1 MKQKVDYFGDVKKPR
16 LTVINEKMKEI
27 GGNPRHGSLFAVEEN
42 DGSIF
47 VVEINGDSGVG
58 KSEMIA
64 AFILKWL
71 RNNLQGV
78 RSVKLIAGD
87 MFHEFQDAEG
97 NLYGIGTEV
106 GDFSRTTDFDPDYIK
121 YYKYLFESSAD
132 SNVEDLN
139 SRSTV
144 SGMCDITMPYKIDIM
159 LSASNY
165 SKDEAGITRVDNPET
180 FVLYIDA
187 HGERKEK
194 ATSQDGPNFQRTLK
208 RYTADK
214 NIVTVMARHGNY
226 LDDILDWAF
235 DDSNKQYYLA
245 SSYKLLDKIDITEVV
260 NLIFIGKQFERNG
273 VCYTIRSVAFDMIQ
287 NRFPAEVSYGDG
299 EIREMPVD
307 RKMFS
312 AIFDSLAS
320 TPGGQPFIAE
330 EGQLETVMNL
340 IRVMRG
346 GADGEGK
353 ARNIQCGVLSTE
365 IGKKGREITGPQKA
379 AMELKRMIQ
388 EVRVTRP
395 EINEGKIKVK
405 RLLNEKYRPIFHG
418 EMNSSEL
425 WRYNF
430 FIYQLENMRKADY
443 RRMDDITR
451 KVDMSNLVNFVPVD
465 PKKEFSPLLVNPN
478 LNIELSSFSETF
490 EELMSLPNYGDFACE
505 FAEKVD
511 QLYIAEGYSEET
523 NINNMIVQLLLMEG
537 YITTED
543 VARGSVIQKVN
554 RETIAAAKYAVV
566 QYLSSLQSTV
576 GTKEVTKKA
585 TSKGRKK

>member
-1 MKQKVDYFGDVKKPR
+1 MDYFGDVKKPR

-260 NLIFIGKQFERNG
+260 NLIFTGKQFERNG

>member
-1 MKQKVDYFGDVKKPR
+1 MDYFGDVKKPR

>member
-1 MKQKVDYFGDVKKPR
+1 
-16 LTVINEKMKEI
+16 
-27 GGNPRHGSLFAVEEN
+27 
-42 DGSIF
+42 
-47 VVEINGDSGVG
+47 
-58 KSEMIA
+58 
-64 AFILKWL
+64 
-71 RNNLQGV
+71 
-78 RSVKLIAGD
+78 
-87 MFHEFQDAEG
+87 
-97 NLYGIGTEV
+97 
-106 GDFSRTTDFDPDYIK
+106 
-121 YYKYLFESSAD
+121 
-132 SNVEDLN
+132 
-139 SRSTV
+139 
-144 SGMCDITMPYKIDIM
+144 
-159 LSASNY
+159 
-165 SKDEAGITRVDNPET
+165 
-180 FVLYIDA
+180 
-187 HGERKEK
+187 
-194 ATSQDGPNFQRTLK
+194 
-208 RYTADK
+208 
-214 NIVTVMARHGNY
+214 
-226 LDDILDWAF
+226 
-235 DDSNKQYYLA
+235 
-245 SSYKLLDKIDITEVV
+245 
-260 NLIFIGKQFERNG
+260 
-273 VCYTIRSVAFDMIQ
+273 
-287 NRFPAEVSYGDG
+287 
-299 EIREMPVD
+299 MPVD

>member
-1 MKQKVDYFGDVKKPR
+1 MKKPR

-260 NLIFIGKQFERNG
+260 NLIFTGKQFERNG

-585 TSKGRKK
+585 TSKGQKK